1 MAASVR
7 PARRDRTHKLTP
19 KEEEEERTPRE
30 EIRKV
35 VPLARFLRRAQFG
48 AVARSPLRAV
58 RGRSFLAVP
67 FLSLHVARRRASSD
81 HVLPRVP
88 PRPPALTRTKITVPN
103 AGGVTLTSL
112 ATCLLLLS
120 RLQQREGAE
129 AGEGGQP
136 SSSYTHAHTN
146 ELTLTHT
153 HTLPRTHVRTHART
167 DTARHTHTDP
177 RPGRYSGETLAF
189 PDLQLAAPDVGF
201 PVVRRRTSV
210 SDRTLDGPPP
220 LPPVGAFVC
229 DRTNRTEL
237 CDRSDLFHL
246 TIRSKVSERNRS
258 RVQ

>member
-1 MAASVR
+1 MLRPRPHLPVTARETYHLPRACAVRIRCAGPFVLQEGEVAASVR
-7 PARRDRTHKLTP
+7 PARRDRTQKLTP

-88 PRPPALTRTKITVPN
+88 PRPPALTRTKITVPD

-167 DTARHTHTDP
+167 QPDTHTHRSTP
-177 RPGRYSGETLAF
+177 RE
-189 PDLQLAAPDVGF
+189 V
-201 PVVRRRTSV
+201 
-210 SDRTLDGPPP
+210 
-220 LPPVGAFVC
+220 
-229 DRTNRTEL
+229 
-237 CDRSDLFHL
+237 
-246 TIRSKVSERNRS
+246 
-258 RVQ
+258 